1 MFLRSLIK
9 IALLIFIITFKFVST
24 SIAKDISLEDS
35 IEPFCKGKN
44 PEIFFNDQE
53 IKKIEILTNN
63 KRAWFRNL
71 MNALVKFNTNK
82 SKSVHKDWFTFRIN
96 DAFKERFDSKVKVF
110 FGNNIT
116 CVFNGKIRMTGDL
129 WWHLDWKTGKPL
141 SSVHVKLSDGNVNSI
156 TEFKLFLPKSRNF
169 NNEIFVSNI
178 LKELGYL
185 APTTFNTL
193 ASING
198 IESSYIFQKTLKKNY

>member
-9 IALLIFIITFKFVST
+9 IALLIFIITFNFVST

-96 DAFKERFDSKVKVF
+96 DAFKERFDSKVKVSNVVSSSIVAKLQLGIISF
-110 FGNNIT
+110 SLLF
-116 CVFNGKIRMTGDL
+116 KIIGPDT
-129 WWHLDWKTGKPL
+129 
-141 SSVHVKLSDGNVNSI
+141 
-156 TEFKLFLPKSRNF
+156 
-169 NNEIFVSNI
+169 VSNTI
-178 LKELGYL
+178 CLSISIITSLLYL
-185 APTTFNTL
+185 AT
-193 ASING
+193 
-198 IESSYIFQKTLKKNY
+198 